1 MKVWV
6 LEKFASPT
14 EMIKTLISM
23 IEIVESSRSS
33 CSAEDSQKLD
43 EDLDLFEN
51 KIEENPS
58 GFWSGFEGKTS
69 YKQFCNV
76 AKDAIER
83 NPDAKFRVVEGEIDD
98 KATTWINYRLVSVN
112 DKVLKYLYAT
122 LKTRETDWS
131 SKYRSYTMTDTL
143 TTDMLAKLSTKTE
156 TK

>member
-14 EMIKTLISM
+14 ELIKTLIDM
-23 IEIVESSRSS
+23 IEMVESSRSS

-43 EDLDLFEN
+43 EGLDQFEN
-51 KIEENPS
+51 KIKENPS

-83 NPDAKFRVVEGEIDD
+83 NPNAKFRVVEGEIDD
-98 KATTWINYRLVSVN
+98 KATTWTNYRPVCMN
-112 DKVLKYLYAT
+112 NKVLMYLRAT
-122 LKTRETDWS
+122 LGTRETYWS
-131 SKYRSYTMTDTL
+131 SKYKSYSATDIL
-143 TTDMLAKLSTKTE
+143 TTDMPTKLSSKE

>member
-14 EMIKTLISM
+14 EMIKTLIDM
-23 IEIVESSRSS
+23 IEMVESSRNT

-43 EDLDLFEN
+43 EGLDRFED
-51 KIEENPS
+51 KIEANPS
-58 GFWSGFEGKTS
+58 GFWSGFEGKTN

-83 NPDAKFRVVEGEIDD
+83 NPNAKFRVVEGEIDD
-98 KATTWINYRLVSVN
+98 KATTWTNYRLVSVN
-112 DKVLKYLYAT
+112 DKVLKYLHAT
-122 LKTRETDWS
+122 LGTRETDWS
-131 SKYRSYTMTDTL
+131 SKYKSYTATDIL
-143 TTDMLAKLSTKTE
+143 TTDMLAKLSAKEE

>member
-6 LEKFASPT
+6 LEKFASPA

-58 GFWSGFEGKTS
+58 GFWSGFEGKIS

-98 KATTWINYRLVSVN
+98 KATTWTNYRVVSVN
-112 DKVLKYLYAT
+112 SKVLKYLYAT
-122 LKTRETDWS
+122 LKTREAD
-131 SKYRSYTMTDTL
+131 
-143 TTDMLAKLSTKTE
+143 LSLK
-156 TK
+156 

>member
-14 EMIKTLISM
+14 EMIKTLIDM
-23 IEIVESSRSS
+23 IEMIESSRNT

-43 EDLDLFEN
+43 EGLDRFED
-51 KIEENPS
+51 KIEKNPS
-58 GFWSGFEGKTS
+58 GFWSGFEGKIN

-83 NPDAKFRVVEGEIDD
+83 NPNAKFRVVEGEIDD
-98 KATTWINYRLVSVN
+98 KATTWTNYRLVSVN
-112 DKVLKYLYAT
+112 EKVYRYLRAT
-122 LKTRETDWS
+122 LGTRETDWS
-131 SKYRSYTMTDTL
+131 SKYKS
-143 TTDMLAKLSTKTE
+143 LSTKE

>member
-1 MKVWV
+1 MKVWI

-14 EMIKTLISM
+14 ELIKTLIDM
-23 IEIVESSRSS
+23 IEMVESSRSS
-33 CSAEDSQKLD
+33 CSTEDSQKLD
-43 EDLDLFEN
+43 EDLDRFEN

-83 NPDAKFRVVEGEIDD
+83 NPNAKFRVIEGEIDD
-98 KATTWINYRLVSVN
+98 KATTWTNYRLVSVN

-122 LKTRETDWS
+122 LGTRETDWS
-131 SKYRSYTMTDTL
+131 SKYKSYTATDIL
-143 TTDMLAKLSTKTE
+143 TTDMLTKLSTKE

>member
-6 LEKFASPT
+6 LEKFNSPT

-23 IEIVESSRSS
+23 IEMVESSRGN
-33 CSAEDSQKLD
+33 CSAEDSRELD
-43 EDLDLFEN
+43 ENIDQLEN

-58 GFWSGFEGKTS
+58 GFWSGVEGKAS

-83 NPDAKFRVVEGEIDD
+83 NPNAKFRVVEAEIDD
-98 KATTWINYRLVSVN
+98 RALSWINYRLVSVN

-122 LKTRETDWS
+122 LGTRETDRS
-131 SKYRSYTMTDTL
+131 SKYKSYAATDIL
-143 TTDMLAKLSTKTE
+143 TTDMLAKLSTKETE
-156 TK
+156 

>member
-14 EMIKTLISM
+14 ELIKTLIDM
-23 IEIVESSRSS
+23 IEMVESSRSS
-33 CSAEDSQKLD
+33 CSAEYSQKLD
-43 EDLDLFEN
+43 EGLDRFED
-51 KIEENPS
+51 KIEKNPS

-83 NPDAKFRVVEGEIDD
+83 NPNTKFRVVEGEIDD

-122 LKTRETDWS
+122 LRTREADWS
-131 SKYRSYTMTDTL
+131 SKYKSYTATDIL
-143 TTDMLAKLSTKTE
+143 TADMLAKLSTKEE

>member
-14 EMIKTLISM
+14 EMIKTLIDM
-23 IEIVESSRSS
+23 IEMVESSRSS

-43 EDLDLFEN
+43 EGLGRFEN

-58 GFWSGFEGKTS
+58 GFWSGVEGKTS

-83 NPDAKFRVVEGEIDD
+83 NPNAKFRVVEGEIDD
-98 KATTWINYRLVSVN
+98 KATTWTNYRLVSVN
-112 DKVLKYLYAT
+112 DKVLRYLRAT
-122 LKTRETDWS
+122 LGTRETDWS
-131 SKYRSYTMTDTL
+131 SKYKSYAL
-143 TTDMLAKLSTKTE
+143 SAKEKTK
-156 TK
+156 

>member
-6 LEKFASPT
+6 LEKFASHT
-14 EMIKTLISM
+14 EMIKTLIDM
-23 IEIVESSRSS
+23 IEIVESSRNI
-33 CSAEDSQKLD
+33 CSAEDSQNFDKGLD
-43 EDLDLFEN
+43 RFED
-51 KIEENPS
+51 KIEKNPS
-58 GFWSGFEGKTS
+58 GFWSGFEGKTN

-83 NPDAKFRVVEGEIDD
+83 NPNAKFRVVEGEIDD

-122 LKTRETDWS
+122 LGTRETDWS
-131 SKYRSYTMTDTL
+131 SKYKS
-143 TTDMLAKLSTKTE
+143 LSTKE

>member
-14 EMIKTLISM
+14 ELIKILIDM

-43 EDLDLFEN
+43 ERLDRFEN

-76 AKDAIER
+76 AKDAIEQ
-83 NPDAKFRVVEGEIDD
+83 NPNAKFRVVAGEIDD
-98 KATTWINYRLVSVN
+98 KATTWTGYRLVSVN
-112 DKVLKYLYAT
+112 DKVLRYLRAT
-122 LKTRETDWS
+122 LGTREADWS
-131 SKYRSYTMTDTL
+131 SKYKSL
-143 TTDMLAKLSTKTE
+143 L
-156 TK
+156 

>member
-14 EMIKTLISM
+14 EMIKTLINM
-23 IEIVESSRSS
+23 IEVVESSRSS

-43 EDLDLFEN
+43 EGLDRLEN

-83 NPDAKFRVVEGEIDD
+83 NPNAKFRVVEGEIDD
-98 KATTWINYRLVSVN
+98 KATTWTNYRLVCVN
-112 DKVLKYLYAT
+112 DRVLRYLRAT
-122 LKTRETDWS
+122 LGTRETDWS
-131 SKYRSYTMTDTL
+131 SKYKSYTATDIL
-143 TTDMLAKLSTKTE
+143 TTDMLAKLSTKEE

>member
-6 LEKFASPT
+6 LEKFASPA

-43 EDLDLFEN
+43 EGLDLFEN
-51 KIEENPS
+51 KIEANPS
-58 GFWSGFEGKTS
+58 GFWSGFEGKIS

-98 KATTWINYRLVSVN
+98 KATTWTNYRVVSVN
-112 DKVLKYLYAT
+112 SKVLKYLYAT
-122 LKTRETDWS
+122 LKTREAD
-131 SKYRSYTMTDTL
+131 
-143 TTDMLAKLSTKTE
+143 LSPK
-156 TK
+156 